1 MIILIPYFQLFI
13 ISFLAATILPLSS
26 ELVLSTM
33 LLTDSFDK
41 YLLLVV
47 ASFGNILGSSV
58 NWYLGK
64 KILIFKEKKWFPAN
78 ERQIA
83 KGEIYFKKYGIW
95 SLLLAWVPIIGDP
108 LTVVAG
114 ILRVKFFTF
123 LLLVSVVVI
132 VGSIIWQ
139 QKIIQSQYSKYA
151 VLFLLAG
158 AIGNF
163 IDRFV
168 LGYVIDF
175 INIHILPVFN
185 FADIFINIAVGLF
198 IVEMV
203 IYERKKDSLQ

>member
-1 MIILIPYFQLFI
+1 MIILISYFQLFI

-64 KILIFKEKKWFPAN
+64 KILIFKDKKWFPAN

-108 LTVVAG
+108 LTIVAG

-123 LLLVSVVVI
+123 LILI
-132 VGSIIWQ
+132 SIS
-139 QKIIQSQYSKYA
+139 KISRYI
-151 VLFLLAG
+151 FL
-158 AIGNF
+158 
-163 IDRFV
+163 
-168 LGYVIDF
+168 
-175 INIHILPVFN
+175 
-185 FADIFINIAVGLF
+185 IFIIF
-198 IVEMV
+198 
-203 IYERKKDSLQ
+203 K

>member
-1 MIILIPYFQLFI
+1 MIILISYFQLFI
-13 ISFLAATILPLSS
+13 ISFLAATILPISS

-64 KILIFKEKKWFPAN
+64 KILIFKDKKWFPAN

-108 LTVVAG
+108 LTIVAG

-123 LLLVSVVVI
+123 LLLI
-132 VGSIIWQ
+132 SIS
-139 QKIIQSQYSKYA
+139 KISRYI
-151 VLFLLAG
+151 FL
-158 AIGNF
+158 
-163 IDRFV
+163 
-168 LGYVIDF
+168 
-175 INIHILPVFN
+175 
-185 FADIFINIAVGLF
+185 IFIIF
-198 IVEMV
+198 
-203 IYERKKDSLQ
+203 K

>member
-1 MIILIPYFQLFI
+1 MIILISYFQLFI

-33 LLTDSFDK
+33 LLTNSFDK

-64 KILIFKEKKWFPAN
+64 KILIFKDKKWFPAN
-78 ERQIA
+78 ERQIT

-108 LTVVAG
+108 LTIVAG

-123 LLLVSVVVI
+123 LLLI
-132 VGSIIWQ
+132 SIS
-139 QKIIQSQYSKYA
+139 KISRYI
-151 VLFLLAG
+151 FL
-158 AIGNF
+158 
-163 IDRFV
+163 
-168 LGYVIDF
+168 
-175 INIHILPVFN
+175 
-185 FADIFINIAVGLF
+185 IFIIF
-198 IVEMV
+198 
-203 IYERKKDSLQ
+203 K